1 MKSSVFLITLLTQT
15 KCTMFDMTVDDDVNR
30 WKTEA
35 RG

>member
-15 KCTMFDMTVDDDVNR
+15 KCTMFDMTVDDDVNH